1 MRKIEEIVEYPMD
14 SVAFFITPHGFGHA
28 ARSCA
33 IVSALKELRPKLKI
47 LVFTTVPKTFFQDSI
62 GSDFYYYS
70 VLTDIGFVQ
79 KSSLEIDI
87 FWTLE
92 ALKEFYPIE
101 VEKYAQVINIL
112 KKWNTR
118 LIVSDISALGIVL
131 GMACNIRTVLVE
143 NFTWDWIYAF
153 YEKEFPEFHKYTNI
167 LNYIYSKADY
177 RIRTI
182 PYCGKEKAD
191 LIVPPVS
198 RRVRA
203 NRESVR
209 ESLGIVAGERMVLL
223 TMGGV
228 DEPMEFLDSRFSE
241 GLERLGI
248 ILVCPQQVPY
258 SQRKG
263 NIVFLPKFSQYFHPD
278 LVNASDGVVAKLGY
292 ATLAEVLNSGVPYAF
307 VMRDGYPETDH
318 LKDYVLSFGSTLEIT
333 KEQFKNGLLLE
344 KIEALLSMGRR
355 ECTWENGASA
365 IARFLEGLLLS

>member
-1 MRKIEEIVEYPMD
+1 MN

-33 IVSALKELRPKLKI
+33 IISALKEIGPKLRI
-47 LVFTTVPKTFFQDSI
+47 LVFTTVPKVFFQDSI
-62 GSDFYYYS
+62 GPDFYYYS

-79 KSSLEIDI
+79 RSSLEIDI

-92 ALKEFYPIE
+92 ALKDFYPVQ
-101 VEKYAQVINIL
+101 VEKYAQVMDIL
-112 KKWNTR
+112 DKWNTN

-131 GMACNIRTVLVE
+131 GMACSIKTVLVE

-153 YEKEFPEFHKYTNI
+153 YEKEFPEFHKYTTI
-167 LNYIYSKADY
+167 LNHIYSKADY
-177 RIRTI
+177 RIKAI
-182 PYCGKEKAD
+182 PYCGNEKAD

-203 NRESVR
+203 KREFVR
-209 ESLGIVAGERMVLL
+209 ESLGIAEEERMVLL
-223 TMGGV
+223 SMGGV
-228 DEPMEFLDSRFSE
+228 DESMDFLNTEFSE
-241 GLERLGI
+241 ALERMGVV
-248 ILVCPQQVPY
+248 LVCPQRVLY

-263 NIVFLPKFSQYFHPD
+263 NILFLPKFSQYFHPD

-318 LKDYVLSFGSTLEIT
+318 LKDYVLSFENTLEVT
-333 KEQFKNGLLLE
+333 KEEFEEGLILE
-344 KIEALLSMGRR
+344 KIEAILSMERR
-355 ECTWENGASA
+355 ACTWENGALTA
-365 IARFLEGLLLS
+365 GRYLDELLSA